1 MKKSLLILL
10 TFFLQSAHGY
20 DFRVLSWN
28 VYMLPTPIKDSL
40 QFTRSRA
47 IPAALKNTG
56 HDLIFMQEAF
66 MATLRRKL
74 KSALKVTHPHTYYLK
89 NPSFPFPV
97 EGSGLFIISR
107 WPMKLLDHVYFHSCT
122 DADCLA
128 SKGSA
133 LFEITLPGGQKI
145 QVANTHLQAVRSAGQ
160 IRMNQLGQ
168 IHRMLLKHYKKE
180 VPQFLIG
187 DLNIDYHEPEFMMG
201 LNLMG
206 MDFAQITG
214 PILWTSGRD
223 NPCYKVGDKHAW
235 IDHMWYDNYS
245 GVRAHDLQ
253 VKVMDFPY
261 EGKNCPLSDHH
272 AVEAAF
278 HF

>member
-1 MKKSLLILL
+1 MKKSFIVLIV
-10 TFFLQSAHGY
+10 FFLQSAYAY

-28 VYMLPTPIKDSL
+28 VYMLPPPIKDSL
-40 QFTRSRA
+40 QFSRIKA
-47 IPAALKNTG
+47 IPAALKNTS

-66 MATLRRKL
+66 MSMLRSKV
-74 KSALKVTHPHTYYLK
+74 KSALKVTHPYTYYLK

-97 EGSGLFIISR
+97 EGSGLFIVSR
-107 WPMKLLDHVYFHSCT
+107 WPLKLLDHVYFNTCT

-133 LFEITLPGGQKI
+133 LIEITLPAGQKI
-145 QVANTHLQAVRSAGQ
+145 QVANTHLQAVRTAGQ

-168 IHRMLLKHYKKE
+168 IHRMLLKHFKKDI
-180 VPQFLIG
+180 PQFLIG
-187 DLNIDYHEPEFMMG
+187 DLNIADSEPEFMMG

-206 MDFAQITG
+206 MDFTQITG
-214 PILWTSGRD
+214 PILWTSGRN
-223 NPCYKVGDKHAW
+223 NPCFKVGDKHAW
-235 IDHMWYDNYS
+235 IDHMWHDNYS
-245 GVRAHDLQ
+245 GIRSNNMQVRI
-253 VKVMDFPY
+253 MDFPY
-261 EGKNCPLSDHH
+261 QGQNCPLSDHH